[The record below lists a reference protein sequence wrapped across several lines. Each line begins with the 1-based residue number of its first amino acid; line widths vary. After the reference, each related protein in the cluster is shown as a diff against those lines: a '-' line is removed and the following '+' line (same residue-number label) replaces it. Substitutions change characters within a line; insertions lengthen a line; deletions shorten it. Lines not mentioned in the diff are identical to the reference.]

1 MVRASTNPPAELVE
15 RDSADLD
22 VTDLEAEALLLF
34 TREREDEEA
43 DLGLRVLEPPAFLA
57 RLGRPLRR
65 LDRLRRLP
73 LPPVFS
79 ALDRRPANPAASEA
93 ADLPDLAVLP
103 VCGSSPKG
111 LAVRPDRAVRAALA
125 ARTALLL
132 EEAPPEALRPLPVF
146 TARPVQQ
153 AFQE

>member
-1 MVRASTNPPAELVE
+1 M
-15 RDSADLD
+15 
-22 VTDLEAEALLLF
+22 DLEAGDLEADVLLLF

-43 DLGLRVLEPPAFLA
+43 DLGLRVRDPPSFLA

-73 LPPVFS
+73 PPPVFS
-79 ALDRRPANPAASEA
+79 ALDRRPASPAASEA

-111 LAVRPDRAVRAALA
+111 LVVRPDRAVRAALA
-125 ARTALLL
+125 ARTALVLDGAPL
-132 EEAPPEALRPLPVF
+132 EARRPLPGF
-146 TARPVQQ
+146 TAHPVQP
-153 AFQE
+153 ACRE

>member
-22 VTDLEAEALLLF
+22 VTDLEAEALLPL

-103 VCGSSPKG
+103 VCGSSFAG
-111 LAVRPDRAVRAALA
+111 LVRPDRAVRAALA
-125 ARTALLL
+125 ARTALVL
-132 EEAPPEALRPLPVF
+132 EEALLEALRPLPVF

-153 AFQE
+153 ACQE

>member
-1 MVRASTNPPAELVE
+1 MVRASTNPPAEPVE
-15 RDSADLD
+15 RAAADLD
-22 VTDLEAEALLLF
+22 ADVLLLF

-43 DLGLRVLEPPAFLA
+43 DLGLRVRDPPSFLA

-73 LPPVFS
+73 PPPVFS
-79 ALDRRPANPAASEA
+79 ALDRRPASPAASEA

-111 LAVRPDRAVRAALA
+111 LVVRPDRAVRAALA
-125 ARTALLL
+125 ARTALVLD
-132 EEAPPEALRPLPVF
+132 EAPLETRRPLPVF
-146 TARPVQQ
+146 TARPVQP
-153 AFQE
+153 ACQE

>member
-22 VTDLEAEALLLF
+22 VTDLEAEALLPL

-43 DLGLRVLEPPAFLA
+43 DLGLRVRDPPAFFA
-57 RLGRPLRR
+57 RFGRPLRR

-111 LAVRPDRAVRAALA
+111 LARPDRAVRAALA
-125 ARTALLL
+125 ARTALVL
-132 EEAPPEALRPLPVF
+132 EEALLEALRPLPVF
-146 TARPVQQ
+146 TARPVQP
-153 AFQE
+153 ACQE